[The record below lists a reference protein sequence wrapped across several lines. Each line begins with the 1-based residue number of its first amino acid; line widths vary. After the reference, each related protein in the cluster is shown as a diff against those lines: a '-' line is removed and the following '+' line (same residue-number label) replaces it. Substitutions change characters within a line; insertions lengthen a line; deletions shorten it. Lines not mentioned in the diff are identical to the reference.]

1 MPPTGFHDIVNFSKM
16 PQSPAM
22 ASQGCV
28 SFVSEIQSVSYVN
41 SADAATALTFF
52 EIFCSCV
59 IFSSLAG
66 AIVFFIC
73 LKPGFESDYNK
84 ESDRISEESS
94 FVQSPVE
101 KTKMKIGNHA
111 FREE

>member
-1 MPPTGFHDIVNFSKM
+1 M
-16 PQSPAM
+16 
-22 ASQGCV
+22 
-28 SFVSEIQSVSYVN
+28 SFAN
-41 SADAATALTFF
+41 AADAAAGLTLLVLFY
-52 EIFCSCV
+52 SCV

-66 AIVFFIC
+66 APVFFFIR

-84 ESDRISEESS
+84 EIDRISEESS
-94 FVQSPVE
+94 FAQSPVK